1 MSKYIYN
8 KVQAIK
14 KKEQDV
20 LKQTLLNYGK
30 EEEGQRIYRFS
41 DDTAPI
47 VAGYLFDDPCDIVI
61 KKVAIDE
68 DGSNLEIIG
77 EDKEARGQELV
88 VNPDD
93 IFAGHIDFI
102 TDEIIWIKK

>member
-1 MSKYIYN
+1 MSRYIYN

-14 KKEQDV
+14 KEERDV
-20 LKQTLLNYGK
+20 LKQTLFNYGK
-30 EEEGQRIYRFS
+30 EEEGKMTYRFS

-47 VAGYLFDDPCDIVI
+47 VAGYLFDNPCDIVI
-61 KKVAIDE
+61 KQVAIDE
-68 DGSNLEIIG
+68 DGSNLKIIG

-102 TDEIIWIKK
+102 TDEIL

>member
-1 MSKYIYN
+1 MSRYIYN

-14 KKEQDV
+14 KEEQDV

-30 EEEGQRIYRFS
+30 EGEGQRVYKFS

-47 VAGYLFDDPCDIVI
+47 VAGYLFDNPCDIII
-61 KKVAIDE
+61 KQVSINE
-68 DGSNLEIIG
+68 DGSNFKIIG
-77 EDKEARGQELV
+77 EDKEAMGQELV

-102 TDEIIWIKK
+102 TDEIL

>member
-1 MSKYIYN
+1 MSRYIYN

-14 KKEQDV
+14 KEEQDV

-30 EEEGQRIYRFS
+30 EEEGQKVYRFS

-47 VAGYLFDDPCDIVI
+47 VAGYLFDNPCDIII
-61 KKVAIDE
+61 KQVAIDE

-77 EDKEARGQELV
+77 EDKETRGQELV
-88 VNPDD
+88 INPDD

-102 TDEIIWIKK
+102 TDEIL

>member
-1 MSKYIYN
+1 MSRYIYN

-14 KKEQDV
+14 KEEQDV

-30 EEEGQRIYRFS
+30 EEGDQRIYRFS

-47 VAGYLFDDPCDIVI
+47 VAGYLFDDPCDIII
-61 KKVAIDE
+61 KKVTIDE
-68 DGSNLEIIG
+68 NGNNLKIIG
-77 EDKEARGQELV
+77 EDKEARGQEFV
-88 VNPDD
+88 VNPND

-102 TDEIIWIKK
+102 TDEIL

>member
-1 MSKYIYN
+1 MSRYIYN

-14 KKEQDV
+14 KEEQDV
-20 LKQTLLNYGK
+20 LKQTLFNYGK
-30 EEEGQRIYRFS
+30 EEKGKRTYRFY

-47 VAGYLFDDPCDIVI
+47 VAGYLFDNPCDIVI
-61 KKVAIDE
+61 KKVTIDE
-68 DGSNLEIIG
+68 NGNNLKIIG
-77 EDKEARGQELV
+77 EDKEAIGQELV

-102 TDEIIWIKK
+102 TDEIL

>member
-14 KKEQDV
+14 KEEQDI

-30 EEEGQRIYRFS
+30 KEGGQRIYRFS
-41 DDTAPI
+41 DENAPI

-102 TDEIIWIKK
+102 TDEIL

>member
-1 MSKYIYN
+1 MSRYIYN

-14 KKEQDV
+14 KEEQDV

-47 VAGYLFDDPCDIVI
+47 VAGYLFDNPCDIVI
-61 KKVAIDE
+61 KKVTIDE
-68 DGSNLEIIG
+68 NGNNLKIIG
-77 EDKEARGQELV
+77 EDKEARGQELI
-88 VNPDD
+88 VNPND

-102 TDEIIWIKK
+102 TDEIL

>member
-1 MSKYIYN
+1 MSRYIYN

-14 KKEQDV
+14 KEEQDV
-20 LKQTLLNYGK
+20 LKQTLFNYGK
-30 EEEGQRIYRFS
+30 EEEGKMTYRFF

-47 VAGYLFDDPCDIVI
+47 VAGYLFDNPCDIVI
-61 KKVAIDE
+61 KQVTIDE
-68 DGSNLEIIG
+68 DGSNLKIIG

-102 TDEIIWIKK
+102 TDEIL

>member
-1 MSKYIYN
+1 MSRYIYN

-14 KKEQDV
+14 KEEQYV

-30 EEEGQRIYRFS
+30 EEGGRRIYRFS
-41 DDTAPI
+41 DDAAPI
-47 VAGYLFDDPCDIVI
+47 VAGYLFDNPCDIVI

-77 EDKEARGQELV
+77 EDKETRGQELV
-88 VNPDD
+88 INPDD

-102 TDEIIWIKK
+102 TDEIL

>member
-1 MSKYIYN
+1 MSRYIYN

-14 KKEQDV
+14 KEEQDV

-30 EEEGQRIYRFS
+30 EERGQRIYRFS

-47 VAGYLFDDPCDIVI
+47 VAGYLFDDPCDIII
-61 KKVAIDE
+61 KQVTIDE

-77 EDKEARGQELV
+77 EDKEARGQELI

-93 IFAGHIDFI
+93 IFNNNL
-102 TDEIIWIKK
+102 

>member
-1 MSKYIYN
+1 MSSYIYD

-14 KKEQDV
+14 KEEQDI
-20 LKQTLLNYGK
+20 LKQTLLRYGK
-30 EEEGQRIYRFS
+30 EEEGRRIYKFS
-41 DDTAPI
+41 DGTAPI
-47 VAGYLFDDPCDIVI
+47 VAGYLFDNPCDIVI

-93 IFAGHIDFI
+93 IFAGHLDFI
-102 TDEIIWIKK
+102 TDEIL

>member
-14 KKEQDV
+14 KEEQDV

-30 EEEGQRIYRFS
+30 EEEGQRVYRFS

-47 VAGYLFDDPCDIVI
+47 VAGYLFDNPCDIVI
-61 KKVAIDE
+61 KKVTIDE
-68 DGSNLEIIG
+68 NGNNLKIIG

-102 TDEIIWIKK
+102 TDEIL

>member
-14 KKEQDV
+14 KEEQDV
-20 LKQTLLNYGK
+20 LKQTLLNHGK
-30 EEEGQRIYRFS
+30 EEGGQRIYKFS
-41 DDTAPI
+41 DENAPI
-47 VAGYLFDDPCDIVI
+47 VAGYLFDDPCDIII
-61 KKVAIDE
+61 KQVAIDE
-68 DGSNLEIIG
+68 DGNNLEIIG

-93 IFAGHIDFI
+93 IFAGHMDFI
-102 TDEIIWIKK
+102 TDEIL

>member
-1 MSKYIYN
+1 MSRYIYN

-14 KKEQDV
+14 KEEQDV

-30 EEEGQRIYRFS
+30 EEGDQRIYRFY

-47 VAGYLFDDPCDIVI
+47 VAGYLFDDPCDIII
-61 KKVAIDE
+61 KKVTIDE
-68 DGSNLEIIG
+68 NGNNLKIIG
-77 EDKEARGQELV
+77 EDKEARGQEFV
-88 VNPDD
+88 VNPND

-102 TDEIIWIKK
+102 TDEIL

>member
-14 KKEQDV
+14 KEEQDV

-30 EEEGQRIYRFS
+30 EEKGQRIYRFS

-47 VAGYLFDDPCDIVI
+47 VAGYLFDNPCDIVI
-61 KKVAIDE
+61 KKVTIDE
-68 DGSNLEIIG
+68 DGSNLKIIG

-93 IFAGHIDFI
+93 IFAGHMDFI
-102 TDEIIWIKK
+102 TDEIL

>member
-1 MSKYIYN
+1 MSRYIYN

-14 KKEQDV
+14 KEEQDV
-20 LKQTLLNYGK
+20 LKQALLNYGK
-30 EEEGQRIYRFS
+30 EEEGKRTYRFY

-47 VAGYLFDDPCDIVI
+47 VAGYLFDNPCDIVI
-61 KKVAIDE
+61 KKVTIDAN
-68 DGSNLEIIG
+68 GNNLKIIG

-102 TDEIIWIKK
+102 TDEIL

>member
-1 MSKYIYN
+1 MSSYIYD
-8 KVQAIK
+8 KVQYIK
-14 KKEQDV
+14 TEELIL
-20 LKQTLLNYGK
+20 LKQALLRYGK
-30 EEEGQRIYRFS
+30 EEGNQRIYRFS

-61 KKVAIDE
+61 KKVAVDE

-77 EDKEARGQELV
+77 EDKEVRGQELV
-88 VNPDD
+88 VNPED

-102 TDEIIWIKK
+102 ADSILWMKK

>member
-14 KKEQDV
+14 KEEQDI

-77 EDKEARGQELV
+77 EDKEARDQELV

-93 IFAGHIDFI
+93 IFAGHMDFI
-102 TDEIIWIKK
+102 TDEIL

>member
-1 MSKYIYN
+1 MSRYIYN

-14 KKEQDV
+14 KEEQDV

-30 EEEGQRIYRFS
+30 EEEGQRVYRFS

-47 VAGYLFDDPCDIVI
+47 VAGYLFDNPCDIII
-61 KKVAIDE
+61 KQVDIDE
-68 DGSNLEIIG
+68 DGSHLEIIG

-88 VNPDD
+88 INPDD

-102 TDEIIWIKK
+102 TDEIL

>member
-1 MSKYIYN
+1 MSRYIYN

-14 KKEQDV
+14 KEEQDV

-30 EEEGQRIYRFS
+30 EEEGQRVYRFS

-47 VAGYLFDDPCDIVI
+47 VAGYLFDNPCDIII
-61 KKVAIDE
+61 KQVTIDE

-88 VNPDD
+88 VNPDN

-102 TDEIIWIKK
+102 TDEIL

>member
-1 MSKYIYN
+1 MSSYIYD

-14 KKEQDV
+14 KEEQDI
-20 LKQTLLNYGK
+20 LKQTLLRYGK
-30 EEEGQRIYRFS
+30 KEEGQRVYRFS

-47 VAGYLFDDPCDIVI
+47 VAGYLFDNPCDIVI

-77 EDKEARGQELV
+77 EDKEARGQEHV
-88 VNPDD
+88 IDPYD
-93 IFAGHIDFI
+93 IFAGHLDFI
-102 TDEIIWIKK
+102 TDEIL